1 MFENIPEDQ
10 LDACLAGI
18 EIVEA
23 ADDAAEGRYTV
34 TNVDEFRKIIYILTR
49 YCEAHDGILEAVLIR
64 TSTGLIEIS
73 LRLHEIVFHSR
84 DEYLGFLYS
93 LAYVQTVNIG
103 YVGNNDMRYDVIL
116 NGLCE
121 VTT

>member
-1 MFENIPEDQ
+1 MFENISEDQ

-23 ADDAAEGRYTV
+23 VDDAAEGRYAL

-49 YCEAHDGILEAVLIR
+49 YSEAHDGVLEAVLIR

-73 LRLHEIVFHSR
+73 LRLREIKFHSR

-93 LAYVQTVNIG
+93 LAYVRTVNIG
-103 YVGNNDMRYDVIL
+103 YIGKNDMRYNVIL
-116 NGLCE
+116 DGLCG
-121 VTT
+121 VAT

>member
-23 ADDAAEGRYTV
+23 VDNATEGRYTV
-34 TNVDEFRKIIYILTR
+34 ANVDEFRKIIYILTR

-73 LRLHEIVFHSR
+73 LRLREIKFHSR

-93 LAYVQTVNIG
+93 LAYVRTVNIG
-103 YVGNNDMRYDVIL
+103 YIGKNDMRYNVIL
-116 NGLCE
+116 DGLCG
-121 VTT
+121 VAT